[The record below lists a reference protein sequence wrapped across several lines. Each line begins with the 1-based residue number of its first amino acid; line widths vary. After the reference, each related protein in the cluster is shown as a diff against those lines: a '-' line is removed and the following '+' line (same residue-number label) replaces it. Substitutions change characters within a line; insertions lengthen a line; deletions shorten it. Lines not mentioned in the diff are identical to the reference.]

1 MANMPV
7 ESASAIVQAVDPN
20 DPPPKRKPGRPK
32 GSGKKQP
39 PDPAILSEKI
49 KRPVGRP
56 RKDGLPAG
64 SVGARKA
71 NQQRRS
77 SVKLS
82 ADAPQLPPG
91 VPFPGAYYPQH
102 PGIPPPWQGFTPQAP
117 QTTPPITNG
126 SAVPNAQHTSIDPNL
141 NRDEWAELSRTK
153 PNVLMQALLGAIAA
167 PNPIASGGPTVEE
180 AFRSHL
186 ASLMPSQNQNKDAHP
201 IPSLYSV
208 LRTLWLPSSPSYL
221 SLIAPRTTAR
231 VTHSEHRFLYW
242 DPLPLVLAGIHCTA
256 CGSTLQNRGR
266 IRSGPVKVYD
276 LDKPFFIIGC
286 EYACK
291 SVSCVAST
299 TPEGRKFASTDAS
312 VMQGLP
318 VRLREEFPARL
329 LQGDADLGPG
339 SNVWNWHAVGVSK
352 TLWNM
357 VKACLKVGMPKD
369 NILNI
374 INSVQ
379 NPPADEKRDQDQEY
393 DVDDGG
399 VGADIFR
406 REIDNNNQDAIGE
419 FSDAWKADSSAPE
432 PGPSTQPHP
441 TMPQPPPSTLG
452 SATPDHAAASA
463 STSVQPPP
471 QPQPQP
477 PPQAQAQVPP
487 QVQQFA
493 FGQPGPYVS
502 YAYPGYSYYPQHP
515 QSTSAPP
522 PPVSQPHTPSEQ
534 NGLKRAYGYGENS
547 SEVAI
552 LEPSQKRTR
561 HCCKCGSQDCKGKG
575 GRTFCMNACQ
585 DCGKIDCKGRNSRRP
600 DKVCSEAWN

>member
-1 MANMPV
+1 MENAMASMPT
-7 ESASAIVQAVDPN
+7 ESASSIVQAVDPSE
-20 DPPPKRKPGRPK
+20 PPPKRKPGRPK

-39 PDPAILSEKI
+39 PDPAIISEKI

-77 SVKLS
+77 SAKLS

-102 PGIPPPWQGFTPQAP
+102 PGIPPPWQGFAPQAP
-117 QTTPPITNG
+117 QISPPVANANAVTNTQQ
-126 SAVPNAQHTSIDPNL
+126 PSIDPNL
-141 NRDEWAELSRTK
+141 NRDEWAELAHTK

-180 AFRSHL
+180 AFKSHL

-231 VTHSEHRFLYW
+231 GTHSEHRFLYW

-256 CGSTLQNRGR
+256 CGSTLLNRGR

-286 EYACK
+286 DT
-291 SVSCVAST
+291 S
-299 TPEGRKFASTDAS
+299 PEGRKFASTDAS

-339 SNVWNWHAVGVSK
+339 TNVWNWHAVGVSK

-357 VKACLKVGMPKD
+357 VKACLKVGIPKD
-369 NILNI
+369 NIISI
-374 INSVQ
+374 IDSVQ

-393 DVDDGG
+393 DADYGG
-399 VGADIFR
+399 AGGDIFR
-406 REIDNNNQDAIGE
+406 RVLENNNQVY
-419 FSDAWKADSSAPE
+419 FSDAWKGDSSAAE
-432 PGPSTQPHP
+432 PGPSTQSHSAAPRAS
-441 TMPQPPPSTLG
+441 STLG
-452 SATPDHAAASA
+452 SVTPDHPAAAST
-463 STSVQPPP
+463 STSVQP
-471 QPQPQP
+471 QPQPQ
-477 PPQAQAQVPP
+477 AQAPP

-515 QSTSAPP
+515 QNQSAPP
-522 PPVSQPHTPSEQ
+522 PSTSQPHTPNEP
-534 NGLKRAYGYGENS
+534 NGLKRAYGYGENT

-575 GRTFCMNACQ
+575 GRTFCLNACQ